1 MNIRDSLRNE
11 IWSLIQRLLAF
22 DEPVAK
28 WLHFK
33 NSIAKLEK
41 IAFVLPDQQMPKEFW
56 STILNQR
63 LRIFFELSSADMELG
78 NRFAAA
84 FAEQELL
91 RLTDS
96 ALQMWRH
103 KFARDLLPDQ
113 NSRSLWHLAFARI
126 GALFAVTLK
135 DGPWQ
140 EDERGRFVRDCLDEL
155 NALRQSGQNWS
166 DFHLDERRHASKK
179 LPASLL
185 PNSIILVEGATEA
198 VLLPLLAE
206 CLKVDL
212 LGERAL
218 VVPAGGANQVVKKYL
233 YEKEIYSLPI
243 FVILDLDAAEQSEI
257 LASSL
262 RDVDRLHVLSDG
274 EIEDILRLDVFVP
287 MLNRYIASLPGIV
300 NDNRPIK
307 PEHFG
312 AGVPRK
318 QILTRLWRERGLGK
332 FDKVGF
338 AKFTAEDLPAQG
350 VGRKALSEDGL
361 VMIESLRQQ
370 SQRGAF
376 KQGQWR

>member
-1 MNIRDSLRNE
+1 
-11 IWSLIQRLLAF
+11 
-22 DEPVAK
+22 
-28 WLHFK
+28 
-33 NSIAKLEK
+33 
-41 IAFVLPDQQMPKEFW
+41 
-56 STILNQR
+56 
-63 LRIFFELSSADMELG
+63 
-78 NRFAAA
+78 
-84 FAEQELL
+84 
-91 RLTDS
+91 
-96 ALQMWRH
+96 
-103 KFARDLLPDQ
+103 
-113 NSRSLWHLAFARI
+113 
-126 GALFAVTLK
+126 
-135 DGPWQ
+135 
-140 EDERGRFVRDCLDEL
+140 
-155 NALRQSGQNWS
+155 
-166 DFHLDERRHASKK
+166 
-179 LPASLL
+179 LL